1 VILADALA
9 VPQPTGRKMNAVL
22 YIVAGP
28 LFLISIAGHF
38 YVKLRLRPD
47 DSELDDY
54 YHEFEDQQP
63 GYARYEKWSRITL
76 AGVTVSMLLLFVAA
90 VI

>member
-1 VILADALA
+1 MD
-9 VPQPTGRKMNAVL
+9 TVL
-22 YIVAGP
+22 YIIAGP
-28 LFLISIAGHF
+28 LFLVSIVGHF

-63 GYARYEKWSRITL
+63 GYARYERWSRVTL
-76 AGVTVSMLLLFVAA
+76 TGAAVSMLLLFVAMM
-90 VI
+90 I

>member
-1 VILADALA
+1 MD
-9 VPQPTGRKMNAVL
+9 TVL

-28 LFLISIAGHF
+28 LFLVSIAGHF

-63 GYARYEKWSRITL
+63 GYDRYERWSRVTL
-76 AGVTVSMLLLFVAA
+76 TGAALSMLLLFVAM
-90 VI
+90 II

>member
-1 VILADALA
+1 
-9 VPQPTGRKMNAVL
+9 MNAAL
-22 YIVAGP
+22 YIIAGP

-63 GYARYEKWSRITL
+63 GYAEYEKWSRITL
-76 AGVTVSMLLLFVAA
+76 VGAVVSMLLLFVATM
-90 VI
+90 I

>member
-1 VILADALA
+1 
-9 VPQPTGRKMNAVL
+9 MNAIL
-22 YIVAGP
+22 YMIAGP

-63 GYARYEKWSRITL
+63 GYARYEKWSRITITG
-76 AGVTVSMLLLFVAA
+76 AAISVLLLFVAA